1 MHPRPPPC
9 RGLFAG
15 PRVTPAARRSFHG
28 LSALLASDACAAARS
43 RSSSGLRRLAAVH
56 SPVRSRCDCSVAI
69 CFVTPSFRI
78 SLRSVPPGLLRRG
91 SGVLGPLPKLDPL
104 RASSTMSIGGVLSG
118 GFSSEYPAT
127 PGSPPSSPRISF
139 PRALAICCR
148 HHSVGSDSGAAV
160 HLPSYKDK
168 ELDNVTEL

>member
-1 MHPRPPPC
+1 MSYGQPVAVARAPFTGVPDLATVFVGSLRCTRPY
-9 RGLFAG
+9 A
-15 PRVTPAARRSFHG
+15 
-28 LSALLASDACAAARS
+28 
-43 RSSSGLRRLAAVH
+43 
-56 SPVRSRCDCSVAI
+56 RSRCDCSVAI

>member
-1 MHPRPPPC
+1 MCSRAIIPK
-9 RGLFAG
+9 GVQ
-15 PRVTPAARRSFHG
+15 PRVVRSLSSSSFHAPAM
-28 LSALLASDACAAARS
+28 ALRSPMAARS
-43 RSSSGLRRLAAVH
+43 LSFPPSLPFFLS
-56 SPVRSRCDCSVAI
+56 
-69 CFVTPSFRI
+69 TSFRI